1 MRKSGGRY
9 PICQS
14 LLSLPSFR
22 VNLINGMQNV
32 LCMLS
37 LKKAKEELASNRR
50 RGEAQG
56 LASIRDAKEQH
67 HQEERGIASRQT
79 QPDHLNAFPSQLAA
93 IFEQLDG
100 MFTNSNT
107 KRKTFIFYQIKFPFM
122 HAVPLSSRK
131 TTCK

>member
-14 LLSLPSFR
+14 LHSLPSFR
-22 VNLINGMQNV
+22 VNLINGMRNV

-37 LKKAKEELASNRR
+37 LKKAKEELASNGRR
-50 RGEAQG
+50 EEAQG
-56 LASIRDAKEQH
+56 LASIRDGKEQ

-79 QPDHLNAFPSQLAA
+79 QPDHLNSFPSQLAA

-100 MFTNSNT
+100 MFTQTLKLKLSFFIESNS
-107 KRKTFIFYQIKFPFM
+107 RLCMLF
-122 HAVPLSSRK
+122 PLSSRK